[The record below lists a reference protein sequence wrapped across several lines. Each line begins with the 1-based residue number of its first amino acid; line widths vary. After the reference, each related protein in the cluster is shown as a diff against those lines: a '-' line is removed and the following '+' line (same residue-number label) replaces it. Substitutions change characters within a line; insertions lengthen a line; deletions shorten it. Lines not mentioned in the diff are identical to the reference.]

1 MIARGNYLTSRL
13 KVVKQSVKQQKSNIQ
28 SIQCN
33 KNNKL
38 LKMEGISISN
48 LVTNKFSV
56 KKQNVKI
63 LRKDKRSRKGQV
75 VYV

>member
-1 MIARGNYLTSRL
+1 MYIKL
-13 KVVKQSVKQQKSNIQ
+13 KLQNGGYFNFKSNIQ

-63 LRKDKRSRKGQV
+63 LRKDKRSIEK
-75 VYV
+75 